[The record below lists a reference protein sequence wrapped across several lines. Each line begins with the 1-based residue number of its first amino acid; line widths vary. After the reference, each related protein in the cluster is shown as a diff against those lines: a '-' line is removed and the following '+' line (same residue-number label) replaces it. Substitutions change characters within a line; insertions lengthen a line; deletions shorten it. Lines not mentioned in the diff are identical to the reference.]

1 VANVEKL
8 VFGKR
13 RNGVIL
19 NAAIIFHE
27 FLGNNFNIRS
37 ATAEEAEELGRA
49 WVGDEATSF

>member
-1 VANVEKL
+1 VENVEKL